1 MVSKNLKVTAV
12 NLVKKVRTKAMS
24 TNSADPTEKVSST
37 IKMDPGL
44 EVTLKKVS
52 PLMDISNTPME
63 ILTKA
68 IFTNA
73 CLMER
78 ASGLKKTAFFREIF
92 NTVISSMALLPT
104 QMDPS
109 TRVKWEMV
117 SKSVL
122 THNLSLTMDRD
133 LLANSAKIEWVM
145 EPSIKV
151 TELTTKAISTL
162 RAKNT
167 VMANILWRV
176 LWSTKVNSRMTSSMV
191 RDISV
196 IWTKMLSMKV
206 ISETEKNTEEVS
218 FMKPTE
224 VSMREILSMV
234 KNTVTASTLSTIR
247 NTLDNSKKTTSGV
260 KALSNTVTETCMWV
274 NLSMENVM
282 VRVNLTSRDSTKSFK
297 EILSMIKLKDMPK

>member
-109 TRVKWEMV
+109 TRVK
-117 SKSVL
+117 
-122 THNLSLTMDRD
+122 
-133 LLANSAKIEWVM
+133 
-145 EPSIKV
+145 
-151 TELTTKAISTL
+151 
-162 RAKNT
+162 
-167 VMANILWRV
+167 
-176 LWSTKVNSRMTSSMV
+176 
-191 RDISV
+191 
-196 IWTKMLSMKV
+196 
-206 ISETEKNTEEVS
+206 
-218 FMKPTE
+218 
-224 VSMREILSMV
+224 
-234 KNTVTASTLSTIR
+234 
-247 NTLDNSKKTTSGV
+247 
-260 KALSNTVTETCMWV
+260 
-274 NLSMENVM
+274 
-282 VRVNLTSRDSTKSFK
+282 
-297 EILSMIKLKDMPK
+297 